1 MSVLTRLQ
9 ELNLSFG
16 EITEAAALVVA
27 QAVKDK
33 AHMVKLDLNG
43 AYPLVYTIFYC
54 VQNISNDFT
63 H

>member
-1 MSVLTRLQ
+1 MSVLTHLQ

-33 AHMVKLDLNG
+33 PHMVKLDLNG
-43 AYPLVYTIFYC
+43 AYSSLHYFNC

-63 H
+63 Y